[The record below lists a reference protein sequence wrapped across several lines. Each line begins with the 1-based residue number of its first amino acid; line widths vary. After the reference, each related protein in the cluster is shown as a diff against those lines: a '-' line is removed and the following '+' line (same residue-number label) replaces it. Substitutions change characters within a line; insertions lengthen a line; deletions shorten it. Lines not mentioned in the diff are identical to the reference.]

1 MMSAQIGDAAPGI
14 LLVQND
20 VVEGAEEEFNRWYQ
34 QEHVSDRLGVPGFNS
49 ARRYRGI
56 DAHPVYMA
64 VYECASIEVMSSP
77 AYRERLANPTQWT
90 RKVMPAFRNM
100 LRSACRQ
107 TWSAGDGLGAWA
119 IVAQCRPVPG
129 GEGAAR
135 RFVAERLAQALMQ
148 SATTV
153 RLSLWEADAAVTGG
167 PSPEMA
173 LRGGADKSADWVVFL
188 ESCDLAGSVSA
199 LQAQLSGGK
208 PAEHGLAI
216 HSWAAYQLLCARTAP
231 SRGRSG
237 R

>member
-1 MMSAQIGDAAPGI
+1 MSAQMGAAAGI

-20 VVEGAEEEFNRWYQ
+20 VVEAADEEFNRWYQ
-34 QEHVSDRLGVPGFNS
+34 QEHLSDRLGVPGFNS
-49 ARRYRGI
+49 ARRYRAI
-56 DAHPVYMA
+56 DAHPAYMA
-64 VYECASIEVMSSP
+64 VYECASIEVLSSQP
-77 AYRERLANPTQWT
+77 YRERLANPTEWT
-90 RKVMPAFRNM
+90 RRVMPSFRNM

-107 TWSAGDGLGAWA
+107 TWSAGHGLGGWA
-119 IVAQCRPVPG
+119 IVVPCKAVPG

-188 ESCDLAGSVSA
+188 ESCDLAGSASA
-199 LQAQLSGGK
+199 LQAQLSGGR
-208 PAEHGLAI
+208 PAENGLAI
-216 HSWAAYQLLCARTAP
+216 DSWAAYQLLCARAAP
-231 SRGRSG
+231 SRGHSG
-237 R
+237 G